1 MNTPAAWITEIVNT
15 LTTIF
20 PQFTVALVAIIL
32 LALGARLL
40 RQFRVLGR

>member
-1 MNTPAAWITEIVNT
+1 MDTPAAWISEIVSA
-15 LTTIF
+15 LTTVF

-40 RQFRVLGR
+40 RQFRILGR

>member
-1 MNTPAAWITEIVNT
+1 METPAAWISEVVSA

-20 PQFTVALVAIIL
+20 PQFGVALVAIIL
-32 LALGARLL
+32 LGLGARLL

>member
-1 MNTPAAWITEIVNT
+1 MQTPADVIQQIIAAVNA
-15 LTTIF
+15 IF
-20 PQFTVALVAIIL
+20 PAFGTVLVAVVL

>member
-1 MNTPAAWITEIVNT
+1 MDTPASWISSIVET
-15 LTTIF
+15 LTTVF
-20 PQFTVALVAIIL
+20 PQFTTALVAIIL

>member
-1 MNTPAAWITEIVNT
+1 MDTPASWITEIVSA

>member
-1 MNTPAAWITEIVNT
+1 MDTPAAWIASIVEA

-20 PQFTVALVAIIL
+20 PQFGVALVAIIL